1 MLLFVELGGSA
12 DLMST
17 RSGSGTFD
25 ATVASEI
32 GANLVMS
39 AIFSAARL
47 ERLAVQA
54 QRNASLPS
62 LTEVFQRLTSAV
74 FAVDVANLVSSPCDA
89 QRGSELLAL
98 IATQSVLANAY
109 VSVTDASSSSSASHS
124 LLVRNICKYHVQNVL
139 LPAIQALVDDLK
151 NLTSGNVC
159 VDSQVLL
166 SAHWEGLSAAV
177 SAGKTFMVVPT
188 APAGPPI

>member
-1 MLLFVELGGSA
+1 
-12 DLMST
+12 MST

-32 GANLVMS
+32 GANLVVS
-39 AIFSAARL
+39 AIFSVPRL

-54 QRNASLPS
+54 QRNTSLPS
-62 LTEVFQRLTSAV
+62 LTEVFQRLTGAV
-74 FAVDVANLVSSPCDA
+74 FAVDVANLVSESCDA
-89 QRGSELLAL
+89 QRGSEVLAL
-98 IATQSVLANAY
+98 VAAQSVLANAY

-124 LLVRNICKYHVQNVL
+124 LLVRNICKYHVQKVL
-139 LPAIQALVDDLK
+139 LPSIQALVADLK

-159 VDSQVLL
+159 VDNQALL

-177 SAGKTFMVVPT
+177 SAGKTFMAVPAT
-188 APAGPPI
+188 PAGPPI